1 MAEHDVH
8 PPQPPRRP
16 LAVRQDGGTT
26 AEHTFNTPYPVDLEV
41 RIPAGEITV
50 ETVDG
55 TASRVTVEGA
65 ADLVEQTVVEF
76 NGNRLLVDFQ
86 GKRNL
91 LGLGITIQIG
101 DFTLGGGKLKVTCHV
116 PHGSSASL
124 ATASADMQLRGRY
137 RELETKTAS
146 GDLILKGSVEQSAT
160 VKTVS
165 GDAILDE
172 VGSRLKVQSV
182 SGDVIAR
189 RVGGDV
195 EAKSVSG
202 DMRVERVRRGEANL
216 TSVSGDI
223 EVGIEPGTTLDV
235 DANSVSGDLSSDV
248 PLSSDPS
255 SLGGDGPTV
264 VVRGK
269 TVSGDFRVF
278 RAS

>member
-1 MAEHDVH
+1 ME
-8 PPQPPRRP
+8 R
-16 LAVRQDGGTT
+16 
-26 AEHTFNTPYPVDLEV
+26 TFNTPYPVDLEV
-41 RIPAGEITV
+41 KIPAGEVTV
-50 ETVDG
+50 ETIEG
-55 TASRVTVEGA
+55 TESHVTVEGN
-65 ADLVEQTVVEF
+65 DELVEQTVIEF

-101 DFTLGGGKLKVTCHV
+101 DFSLGGGKLQVTCHV
-116 PHGSSASL
+116 PHRSSASVT
-124 ATASADMQLRGRY
+124 TASADMKLRGRY
-137 RELETKTAS
+137 RDLETKTAS
-146 GDLILKGSVEQSAT
+146 GDLTLKGSVEQSAT

-165 GDAILDE
+165 GDAIIDE
-172 VGSRLKVQSV
+172 IGDRLRVQSV
-182 SGDVIAR
+182 SGDLVAR
-189 RVGGDV
+189 RVGGSV

-202 DMRVERVRRGEANL
+202 DLRVERVHTGEATL

-248 PLSSDPS
+248 PLSSDPA
-255 SLGGDGPTV
+255 SLGGEGPTV

-278 RAS
+278 RAA